1 VADSVLVK
9 LLVLAALPQQ
19 VLLAVPAEEEH
30 RSSQQVVPAV
40 LAHRI
45 SSLVPKRNMAVAVAV
60 ARTTSDQT
68 RLRSHPARV
77 VAETDVDP
85 PPNQPTPHL
94 LQVSAAVAVVQV
106 VREALAVQT
115 AQAVVVA
122 LSLFDTPPTHSMHS
136 LQASERLPI
145 AM

>member
-1 VADSVLVK
+1 
-9 LLVLAALPQQ
+9 
-19 VLLAVPAEEEH
+19 
-30 RSSQQVVPAV
+30 
-40 LAHRI
+40 
-45 SSLVPKRNMAVAVAV
+45 MAVAVAV
-60 ARTTSDQT
+60 ARTTSDHTPLQS
-68 RLRSHPARV
+68 RPAQV

-94 LQVSAAVAVVQV
+94 LQVFAAVAVVLV